1 MSLPTQVRVITGTDT
16 DVGKT
21 HATAHIAARW
31 LAAGHSVHVDKPVQT
46 GVADGADGAETD
58 VQTVRRLLGAPTAL
72 TCTEGVRL
80 EPAMAPVD
88 AARLTGSRLPDL
100 SWQLARLERVVSGD
114 VLLIEGAGGI
124 SVEIC
129 SGTDMA
135 DLARELSAPLDV
147 VVRPGLGTQNHTLLT
162 LEYAVRRQV
171 RLGALIVCRVPAE
184 PDPVVQANLTHLRAL
199 ADRFDMAWGPHVAE
213 RTPNPS

>member
-1 MSLPTQVRVITGTDT
+1 MSLPTQIRVITGTDT

-21 HATAHIAARW
+21 HATAHIAARY
-31 LAAGHSVHVDKPVQT
+31 LAAGHTVHVDKPVQT
-46 GVADGADGAETD
+46 GVADGAETD
-58 VQTVRRLLGAPTAL
+58 VQTVRRLLGAPATL

-88 AARLTGSRLPDL
+88 AARLTDSRLPDL

-124 SVEIC
+124 SVEMC
-129 SGTDMA
+129 PGTDMA
-135 DLARELSAPLDV
+135 DLARELSVPLDV
-147 VVRPGLGTQNHTLLT
+147 VARPGLGTQNHTLLT

-199 ADRFDMAWGPHVAE
+199 ADRFDMTWGPHVAE
-213 RTPNPS
+213 RTPSPS